1 MTVGPTE
8 NRREY
13 ESSTPERNAELV
25 AAANK
30 NIAVLE
36 SLKTGEISDVEAA
49 GLLASF
55 EANPVDKTTGKPTSS
70 KTLPTTYNKA
80 AADALIEKE
89 LLDALGFMPNA
100 KIKSEFFKGINAFLK
115 AYGSTSSSVSS
126 GTGSTVSSSITGA
139 SVDVYVKQFIAEVVK
154 DSLKANPNIKF
165 GGKVGDTVTVLS
177 KYSAD
182 MGIFKTAGEIARNAI
197 DVAAGNVRQEDLVT
211 RYRKDAQA
219 LYANFAPRLAEDA
232 SLTVRD
238 LANPY
243 IQMMADTFEDVADN
257 IKLTDDTIQKAVNDA
272 KGIMSLGNFRTMLR
286 NDSRFG
292 TTSGAKREAA
302 QLATSMISSMGF

>member
-8 NRREY
+8 NRREW

-49 GLLASF
+49 GLFTSF
-55 EANPVDKTTGKPTSS
+55 EKPVDETKGKGSTTKG
-70 KTLPTTYNKA
+70 LPTTYNKA

-115 AYGSTSSSVSS
+115 AYGSTSGSVSS

-139 SVDVYVKQFIAEVVK
+139 SVDVYVKQFVAEVVR

>member
-49 GLLASF
+49 GLLTSF
-55 EANPVDKTTGKPTSS
+55 EAKPVDKTTGKPTSS

-80 AADALIEKE
+80 AADALIVKE
-89 LLDALGFMPNA
+89 LVDALNIQPSA
-100 KIKSEFFKGINAFLK
+100 KMKSEFFKGINAFLK
-115 AYGSTSSSVSS
+115 AYGSTSGSKSS
-126 GTGSTVSSSITGA
+126 GTGTTVSSSVQGA
-139 SVDVYVKQFIAEVVK
+139 DVDVYVKQFIGEIIK
-154 DSLKANPNIKF
+154 DTLKTNPKVQF
-165 GGKVGDTVTVLS
+165 GGKVGDTISVLN

-182 MGIFKTAGEIARNAI
+182 MGIFKSAGEIARNSI
-197 DVAAGNVRQEDLVT
+197 DVLAGKTRQEDLLT
-211 RYRKDAQA
+211 KYSKDAQA
-219 LYANFAPRLAEDA
+219 LYANFAPRLKEDA
-232 SLTVRD
+232 SLTVRE

-243 IQMMADTFEDVADN
+243 IEMMADTFEDVADN
-257 IKLTDDTIQKAVNDA
+257 IKLTDDTLQKAIGDA

-286 NDSRFG
+286 NDPRFG
-292 TTSGAKREAA
+292 KTVGAKREAA
-302 QLATSMISSMGF
+302 ALGMSMITSMGF

>member
-1 MTVGPTE
+1 MAETANQRESRTSTIINPLNPTGDPSKTQPGGE
-8 NRREY
+8 PGTSEKGS
-13 ESSTPERNAELV
+13 SST
-25 AAANK
+25 
-30 NIAVLE
+30 
-36 SLKTGEISDVEAA
+36 
-49 GLLASF
+49 
-55 EANPVDKTTGKPTSS
+55 
-70 KTLPTTYNKA
+70 TLPSTYNKA

-115 AYGSTSSSVSS
+115 AYGSTSGSVSS

-139 SVDVYVKQFIAEVVK
+139 SVDVYVKQFVAEVVR

>member
-8 NRREY
+8 NRREW
-13 ESSTPERNAELV
+13 ESSTPERNAELI
-25 AAANK
+25 AAANY
-30 NIAVLE
+30 NIGLSQKVA
-36 SLKTGEISDVEAA
+36 SGEITELEKAQLMSSYDPAA
-49 GLLASF
+49 
-55 EANPVDKTTGKPTSS
+55 KTKSSAGTTSKS
-70 KTLPTTYNKA
+70 RTLPTTLNKA

-89 LLDALGFMPNA
+89 LVDALGFMPNA
-100 KIKSEFFKGINAFLK
+100 KIKAEFFKGVNAFLK
-115 AYGSTSSSVSS
+115 AYGSSSSTKSS
-126 GTGSTVSSSITGA
+126 DGRSTSA
-139 SVDVYVKQFIAEVVK
+139 SVQGADADVYVKQFVAEVVK

-165 GGKVGDTVTVLS
+165 GGKVGDTVAVLS

-182 MGIFKTAGEIARNAI
+182 MGVFKTAGEIARNAI
-197 DVAAGNVRQEDLVT
+197 DVAGGKARQEDLLT
-211 RYRKDAQA
+211 KYRKDAQA

-257 IKLTDDTIQKAVNDA
+257 IKLTDDTIQKAINDA

-286 NDSRFG
+286 NDPRFG
-292 TTSGAKREAA
+292 TTLGAKREAA